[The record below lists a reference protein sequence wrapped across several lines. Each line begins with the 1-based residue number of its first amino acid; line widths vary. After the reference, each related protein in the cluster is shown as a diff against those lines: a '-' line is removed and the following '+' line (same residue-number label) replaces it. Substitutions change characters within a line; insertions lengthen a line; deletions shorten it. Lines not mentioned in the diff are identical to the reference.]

1 MKLIRLTNN
10 NNTRGV
16 FDNLFNEDII
26 IDANSKIALH
36 SLTAEIDT
44 EQFIVDSQN
53 DCISYRMAQ
62 TDDYRTLHAVHGMFN
77 SSTFGNLFND
87 LSIKMN
93 KLLRYQQNEIGMQ
106 WTWRINT
113 ANKKTSISAELG
125 TYIKP
130 EDTDMSIQKYVFK
143 EEVNYVNL
151 AYGRAGG
158 TVFSNDAYMYFNAP
172 NCKGVST
179 LRGRVYDRFD
189 DSANTNGGFIIGYQ
203 DTPPNTQTSSID
215 KADILFGIR
224 ALKADTGANGG
235 FYNVI
240 INGIETPTTTKCRI
254 IGQKYDSND
263 YVSID
268 TYGGKIYGNIYR
280 TNEVITLFS
289 YDYDHIKNLYPVI
302 VFAGQNTVQSPCR
315 LMLIRFTPDPYFN
328 VSNTYVLE
336 DSFGAIPSGGGSPSG
351 SKKSIKFND
360 ADLAT
365 FFGFR
370 NTVLEQQTID
380 PNNRMNHTF
389 TSDREFTPADFSD
402 SFVFVLDNINIE
414 AYDGLNNGHLN
425 ILHTIVQA
433 DIVRQRLV
441 YTAPYPL
448 FLNVKNPYKISLR
461 RIRGRL
467 LREDLSE
474 VALTGIAQITLLID
488 TQNN

>member
-1 MKLIRLTNN
+1 MVPIILIIRSVLFLVWLITRVLCAICGIGISVGFVSIYPFRWLCTEFGIPCDNINTDISLGMLTYPACQSC
-10 NNTRGV
+10 
-16 FDNLFNEDII
+16 E
-26 IDANSKIALH
+26 
-36 SLTAEIDT
+36 
-44 EQFIVDSQN
+44 
-53 DCISYRMAQ
+53 C
-62 TDDYRTLHAVHGMFN
+62 
-77 SSTFGNLFND
+77 SSTATPG
-87 LSIKMN
+87 
-93 KLLRYQQNEIGMQ
+93 
-106 WTWRINT
+106 
-113 ANKKTSISAELG
+113 
-125 TYIKP
+125 P
-130 EDTDMSIQKYVFK
+130 
-143 EEVNYVNL
+143 
-151 AYGRAGG
+151 
-158 TVFSNDAYMYFNAP
+158 P
-172 NCKGVST
+172 
-179 LRGRVYDRFD
+179 D
-189 DSANTNGGFIIGYQ
+189 DSENPNGGFIIGYQ
-203 DTPPNTQTSSID
+203 NTPPNTQTSSID

-224 ALKADTGANGG
+224 ALKADTGTNGG

-240 INGIETPTTTKCRI
+240 INGVETPTTTPCRI
-254 IGQKYDSND
+254 IGQKSDGND

-280 TNEVITLFS
+280 TTGVITLFS
-289 YDYDHIKNLYPVI
+289 YDYDHLKNLYPVI

-315 LMLIRFTPDPYFN
+315 LLLIRFTPDPYFN

-336 DSFGAIPSGGGSPSG
+336 DSLGAGIPSGGGTPSG
-351 SKKSIKFND
+351 SKKAIKFND

-488 TQNN
+488 TQTN